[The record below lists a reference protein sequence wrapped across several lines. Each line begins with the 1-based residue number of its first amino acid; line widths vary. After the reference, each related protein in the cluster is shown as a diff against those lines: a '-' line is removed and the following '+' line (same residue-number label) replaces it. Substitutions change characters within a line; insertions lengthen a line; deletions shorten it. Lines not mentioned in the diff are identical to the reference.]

1 MASDDGKG
9 GTETAGNGTQRLDKW
24 LWFAR
29 IVKSRS
35 LAQKLVSGGHVRVN
49 RDKTNAPAKAV
60 RAGDVL
66 TVAVAGRVLVL
77 KVLAP
82 GTRRGPAPEA
92 QQLYED
98 LQPCTGPAEGTGEG
112 GESREAAALAAP
124 PARRAPGSGRPTK
137 RERREL
143 DRLRGDGEG

>member
-1 MASDDGKG
+1 VASDDGKG

-35 LAQKLVSGGHVRVN
+35 LAQKLVTGGHVRVN

-98 LQPCTGPAEGTGEG
+98 LQPRAGPAEGK
-112 GESREAAALAAP
+112 GESREPAALAAP